1 MSAIRA
7 DRSDRR
13 WSRASSRAG
22 GAWPGR
28 GFTLLELVVV
38 LALIAALLAVAPMAL
53 GRYKESADYRDTVR
67 RFAASLAE
75 ARHLATSGG
84 RAVAFSVDLAGRQYG
99 VDGRPARELPEGL
112 LVRATVADTELAANV
127 ARVRFYPGGNATGG
141 TFEVVRASGEGARL
155 RTDWLDGRVTIER
168 LAP

>member
-7 DRSDRR
+7 DRRDRR
-13 WSRASSRAG
+13 RAPAARRRG
-22 GAWPGR
+22 VGRPGR
-28 GFTLLELVVV
+28 GFTLLELAVV
-38 LALIAALLAVAPMAL
+38 LALIAALLAIAPMAL
-53 GRYKESADYRDTVR
+53 GRYKESADYRNTVR
-67 RFAASLAE
+67 MFAASLAE
-75 ARHLATSGG
+75 ARQLAASGG
-84 RAVAFSVDLAGRQYG
+84 RAVAFSVDLAARQYG

-112 LVRATVADTELAANV
+112 TVRAVVADTELAADV

-141 TFEVVRASGEGARL
+141 TFEVVRPGGEGARL

>member
-7 DRSDRR
+7 DGSDRR
-13 WSRASSRAG
+13 RSPAQGRRSAG
-22 GAWPGR
+22 RRGR

-38 LALIAALLAVAPMAL
+38 LALIAALLALAPMAL

-75 ARHLATSGG
+75 ARQLASSGG
-84 RAVAFSVDLAGRQYG
+84 RAVAFSVDLAERRYG
-99 VDGRPARELPEGL
+99 VDGRPLRELPEGL
-112 LVRATVADTELAANV
+112 TVRAVVADTELAANV

-141 TFEVVRASGEGARL
+141 TFEVVRSSGEGARL